1 MPYLI
6 CDHLRLADLQRQD
19 TRADTPAD
27 AQRLAADM
35 AKEYRCRVYVLGIV
49 GIVDCPAIEPQWVQ
63 PLEPA

>member
-6 CDHLRLADLQRQD
+6 VDAIRLADLCRMD
-19 TRADTPAD
+19 TVAHTPAD

-49 GIVDCPAIEPQWVQ
+49 GIVDCAAIEPQWVQ